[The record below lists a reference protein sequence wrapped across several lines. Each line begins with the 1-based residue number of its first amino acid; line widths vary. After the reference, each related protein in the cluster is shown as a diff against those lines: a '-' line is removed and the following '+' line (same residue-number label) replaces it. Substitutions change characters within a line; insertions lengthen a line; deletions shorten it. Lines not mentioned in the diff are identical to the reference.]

1 MVKAITQ
8 SDPTFLKT
16 VYKHDSLV
24 DLVNHERFVDIGER
38 YIVYNQKCGVST
50 RWERIETHGSVDTS
64 RTYTSQSPM
73 QIKRKEK
80 GSFGF
85 LFFGLL

>member
-1 MVKAITQ
+1 MGVKAITQ

-38 YIVYNQKCGVST
+38 YIVYTQKMWRVYKMGKDRNPRLCGYFTNLHLAVANAN
-50 RWERIETHGSVDTS
+50 
-64 RTYTSQSPM
+64 
-73 QIKRKEK
+73 
-80 GSFGF
+80 
-85 LFFGLL
+85 